1 MNRAGQGRG
10 TTVPWPLLRSFL
22 SKDIRLV
29 LSYYEVAPPVP
40 LAADESTG
48 KLALVANPWRG
59 TVNCKTHTQVGWA
72 SWLSF
77 KSLSAT
83 SKYRS
88 AAPWSV
94 SRKKPFA
101 CALAK
106 GGPSTFSRP

>member
-1 MNRAGQGRG
+1 MNRGGQGRG
-10 TTVPWPLLRSFL
+10 TIVPWPVLRHFL

-29 LSYYEVAPPVP
+29 LSSHEVAPPEP
-40 LAADESTG
+40 LAANEGSG
-48 KLALVANPWRG
+48 KLALVANPRRG
-59 TVNCKTHTQVGWA
+59 TGNCKTRTQAGWA

-77 KSLSAT
+77 KFLSAT

-94 SRKKPFA
+94 SPKKPFA